1 MEERICPLC
10 GTSDKIVEIVREGK
24 VNEEIDNPYRCE
36 GCGCEFGKIYGFMYN
51 AIKEVS
57 LAVEKDGLCR
67 KIVMEKNM
75 VGAWI
80 KEFEG
85 PSFDNMEQ
93 ISEDKIRSLKY
104 RRFLNNVLKCYVM
117 SWRNINEY
125 AATHEVKRTDVNWI
139 LEMKETG
146 SKIRRFNEYLYGEEG
161 KLTEKGGEP
170 LKGDTILHVE
180 SNMEVPY
187 FNDLVKT
194 MEKFT
199 CKKVFK

>member
-1 MEERICPLC
+1 MEEKICPLC

-93 ISEDKIRSLKY
+93 ISEDKIR
-104 RRFLNNVLKCYVM
+104 
-117 SWRNINEY
+117 
-125 AATHEVKRTDVNWI
+125 
-139 LEMKETG
+139 
-146 SKIRRFNEYLYGEEG
+146 RFNEYLYGEEG

-170 LKGDTILHVE
+170 LKGDTVLHVE
-180 SNMEVPY
+180 SNIEVPY